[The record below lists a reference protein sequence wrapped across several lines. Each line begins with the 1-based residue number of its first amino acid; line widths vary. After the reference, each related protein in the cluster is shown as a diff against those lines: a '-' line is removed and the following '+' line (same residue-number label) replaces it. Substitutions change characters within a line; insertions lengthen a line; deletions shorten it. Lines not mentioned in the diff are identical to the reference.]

1 MGNTKSEVGM
11 KILVTGGAGFIGSNV
26 VDGYIQ
32 AGHDVV
38 VVDNLFTGKRS
49 NVSPGAKFYQMDIR
63 SEEVGAIISR
73 EKPEVINHHAAQIS
87 VPASVDDPLL
97 DADINIKGFL
107 NLVEKAVKHGVKKVI
122 FISSGGA
129 IYGEALEFPTSE
141 TYPPKPLSPYAIT
154 KFSSEC
160 YLVYYKHQHG
170 LEYSILRY
178 ANIYGPRQIP
188 HGEAGVVAIFM
199 NHLLEN
205 KPSVLNHFPEEPD
218 GMIRDYCYVGDVV
231 RANIR
236 ALSRGDGECI
246 NIGSG
251 RATKT
256 VELYTI
262 IYEEVRKIRPNISSA
277 LAVPARRHARPG
289 DLKRSCLVVG
299 KAREVLGW
307 TPEIGLKE
315 GIRLTLEWWGGKEKE
330 SS

>member
-1 MGNTKSEVGM
+1 V

-26 VDGYIQ
+26 VDGYIK

-38 VVDNLFTGKRS
+38 VVDNLFTGKGS
-49 NVSPGAKFYQMDIR
+49 NVNPGAKFYRMDIR
-63 SEEVGAIISR
+63 SEEMEFIISR

-87 VPASVDDPLL
+87 VPASVEDPLL

-107 NLVEKAVKHGVKKVI
+107 NLLEKAVKNGVKKVI
-122 FISSGGA
+122 FSSSGGA
-129 IYGEALEFPTSE
+129 IYGEAKEFPTSE
-141 TYPPKPLSPYAIT
+141 AYPPKPLSPYAIT

-160 YLVYYKHQHG
+160 YLVYYHYQYG
-170 LEYSILRY
+170 LEYSVLRY
-178 ANIYGPRQIP
+178 SNVYGPRQIP
-188 HGEAGVVAIFM
+188 YGEAGVVAIFM

-205 KPSVLNHFPEEPD
+205 KPSVLNHFPDEPD

-231 RANIR
+231 KANLK
-236 ALSRGDGECI
+236 ALSRGKRERI

-251 RATKT
+251 RATRT

-262 IYEEVRKIRPNISSA
+262 IYEEVRKIRPDLSPT
-277 LAVPARRHARPG
+277 LAVPERRHARPG
-289 DLKRSCLVVG
+289 DLKRSCLLVG
-299 KAREVLGW
+299 KAGEVLGW
-307 TPEIGLKE
+307 TPETGLKE

>member
-1 MGNTKSEVGM
+1 MANRKSEASVR
-11 KILVTGGAGFIGSNV
+11 ILVTGGAGFIGSNV

-49 NVSPGAKFYQMDIR
+49 NVNPRAKFYGIDIR
-63 SEEVGAIISR
+63 SEEVESIISR

-87 VPASVDDPLL
+87 VPASVEDPLL

-107 NLVEKAVKHGVKKVI
+107 NLVEKAVKQGVKKVI

-129 IYGEALEFPTSE
+129 IYGECLEFPTPE
-141 TYPPKPLSPYAIT
+141 ACPPKPLSPYAIT

-160 YLVYYKHQHG
+160 YLVYYKHQYG
-170 LEYSILRY
+170 LEYSVLRY
-178 ANIYGPRQIP
+178 SNVYGPRQIP

-218 GMIRDYCYVGDVV
+218 GMARDYCYVGDVV
-231 RANIR
+231 RANLR
-236 ALSRGDGECI
+236 ALSRGDGQSI

-256 VELYTI
+256 GDLYRI
-262 IYEEVRKIRPNISSA
+262 IYEEVRKIRPDISSA
-277 LAVPARRHARPG
+277 LAVPERRHARLG

-307 TPEIGLKE
+307 TPEIGLTE

>member
-1 MGNTKSEVGM
+1 V

-26 VDGYIQ
+26 VDGYVQ

-49 NVSPGAKFYQMDIR
+49 NVSPGTKFYQIDIR
-63 SEEVGAIISR
+63 SEDVGDIISK

-97 DADINIKGFL
+97 DADINIKGLL
-107 NLVEKAVKHGVKKVI
+107 NLLEKAVKHGVEKVI
-122 FISSGGA
+122 FSSSGGA

-141 TYPPKPLSPYAIT
+141 AYPPKPLSPYAIA

-160 YLVYYKHQHG
+160 YLVYYKHQYG

-205 KPSVLNHFPEEPD
+205 RPSVLNHFPDEPE

-231 RANIR
+231 KANLK
-236 ALSRGDGECI
+236 ALSKGNGECI

-251 RATKT
+251 RGTRT

-262 IYEEVRKIRPNISSA
+262 IYEKVRKIRPDLPSA
-277 LAVPARRHARPG
+277 LAVPERRHARPG
-289 DLKRSCLVVG
+289 DLKRSCLSVG
-299 KAREVLGW
+299 KASEVLGW
-307 TPEIGLKE
+307 TPQTGLEE
-315 GIRLTLEWWGGKEKE
+315 GIHLTLEWRGRKRKE